1 MKKIKISVLAAGIVV
16 AAAVIGI
23 AAFGIV
29 RFRDGKGEGSSV
41 SYIKD
46 NGLYRYNVKSG
57 KEIKLS
63 SNAVSESDRWY
74 ARYSALNDIQE
85 SPDGKYVFFYEDY
98 DSFYG
103 KLCYMNQNKKDA
115 SKEKIDNDVSLFELA
130 DDNKVIYMQD
140 TGTLYMY
147 DIKSDEKEKIGVD
160 AVSFTVSEDGKNL
173 FYTTEDSDIY
183 YIKIEEDA
191 DKEKLAS
198 DIEDLL
204 YYTKDLNT
212 IYYTKE
218 SDIYCI
224 KNLKDREKVASDAV
238 PIGSYNDNAGIYYT
252 KNVEQVFTSDTVLI
266 DDFAASDADLPQPLA
281 GKYTKKEQ
289 TSTGK
294 TIMVTDNEAF
304 NAAKEKYREK
314 QHRDTLRAR
323 FKAELEPYLRE
334 CTDIYAYDGAEH
346 EVLKKAAVPLP
357 LGWNSQM
364 CYTFCWGET
373 KIPTINLSDI
383 ESYEDITEFISQ
395 EFENIAE
402 DGTNAYL
409 LVDGK
414 AVPFTYD
421 SSVMYKVDEEAG
433 IIYGARFSIDSESDK
448 KNYSELFSVTYS
460 DAGVGEAVS
469 IDNDLDK
476 DSALSS
482 LKNGVMY
489 YYKDY
494 DSELRTGTL
503 YCNGDEIDQDVYY
516 HYYDEGSKMLY
527 YLKEKSKSGNGMLCS
542 YDGSKT
548 AKLIDDAVL
557 FNIVDG
563 KHAVVLVNY
572 STKRKTGDLK
582 LVSVKDGGKPK
593 KIDEDVSLIQDSLGN
608 YGVLTN

>member
-1 MKKIKISVLAAGIVV
+1 MKKMKNLVLAAGIV
-16 AAAVIGI
+16 AVIGI

-29 RFRDGKGEGSSV
+29 HFKEGKGEGSSI
-41 SYIKD
+41 SYIK
-46 NGLYRYNVKSG
+46 NNELYQYNIKLG

-63 SNAVSESDRWY
+63 SNAVNESDRWY
-74 ARYSALNDIQE
+74 DRRLVVNDIEE

-98 DSFYG
+98 DHFNG
-103 KLCYMNQNKKDA
+103 KLCYMNQNKKNA
-115 SKEKIDNDVSLFELA
+115 SREKIDNDVFLFELA
-130 DDNKVIYMQD
+130 SNNKVIYMQN
-140 TGTLYMY
+140 TGALYMY
-147 DIKSDEKEKIGVD
+147 DIKNGEKEKIGVD
-160 AVSFTVSEDGKNL
+160 ADSFTISEDGKNL
-173 FYTTEDSDIY
+173 LYVTKDSDLY
-183 YIKIEEDA
+183 YVKIEA
-191 DKEKLAS
+191 GSDKEKLDS
-198 DIEDLL
+198 DIENLL

-212 IYYTKE
+212 IYYIKE
-218 SDIYCI
+218 TDIYCI
-224 KNLKDREKVASDAV
+224 KNLEGKEKVASDAV

-252 KNVEQVFTSDTVLI
+252 RNVEPVITSEMVLI
-266 DDFAASDADLPQPLA
+266 DDFAASDADWPQPLA

-289 TSTGK
+289 TSTGR

-314 QHRDTLRAR
+314 QYRDTLRAR
-323 FKAELEPYLRE
+323 LKTELEPYLSE

-346 EVLKKAAVPLP
+346 EVLKNAAVPLT

-402 DGTNAYL
+402 GGTDAYL

-421 SSVMYKVDEEAG
+421 SSVMYRVDEEAN
-433 IIYGARFSIDSESDK
+433 IIYGARFSIDSGSDK

-460 DAGVGEAVS
+460 DAGVSEAVS

-476 DSALSS
+476 DSALLS
-482 LKNGVMY
+482 LENGVMY

-494 DSELRTGTL
+494 DSELQKGTL
-503 YCNGDEIDQDVYY
+503 YCNGAEIDQDVYY
-516 HYYDEGSKMLY
+516 YYDDEGSKRLY

-548 AKLIDDAVL
+548 VKLIDDAVF
-557 FNIVDG
+557 FNIVDDQ
-563 KHAVVLVNY
+563 HAVVLVNY
-572 STKRKTGDLK
+572 STKSQTGDLK
-582 LVSVKDGGKPK
+582 LVSIKDGGKTK
-593 KIDEDVSLIQDSLGN
+593 KIGEDVSLIKDGLGD